1 MVPKVS
7 EEHMLERRNQILDA
21 AVMTFSRNGF
31 HQTTIEDIR
40 VASGLSRGA
49 IYHYFKSKEDILD
62 GIRERS
68 LGQADDFYDQS
79 QGNDDAATRLMD
91 LVIGSFAVMTRPES
105 VESNRLG
112 VYLWA
117 ESLVNPRIMDGQ
129 LISFAPYL
137 DILAKDVKVMQSE
150 GKIDEDLDA
159 LAVARVIAGT
169 VLGLQI
175 QLTWEPDGVDMNGAK
190 KVLSSMLTGSFRNN
204 HS

>member
-1 MVPKVS
+1 
-7 EEHMLERRNQILDA
+7 MLERRTQILDA

-49 IYHYFKSKEDILD
+49 IYHYFKSKEDIID

-68 LGQADDFYDQS
+68 LGQADDFYEKSQS
-79 QGNDDAATRLMD
+79 SDDATTRLMD
-91 LVIGSFAVMTRPES
+91 LVEASFAVMTRPES
-105 VESNRLG
+105 EEANRLG

-117 ESLVNPRIMDGQ
+117 ESLVNPRILAGQ
-129 LISFAPYL
+129 LISFTPYL

-150 GKIDEDLDA
+150 GKIDKELDA
-159 LAVARVIAGT
+159 LTLARVIAGT

-175 QLTWEPDGVDMNGAK
+175 QLTWEPDGVDVKEAK
-190 KVLSSMLTGSFRNN
+190 RVFTSMLTGSFKNS
-204 HS
+204 HSQQQDLQNAS